1 MARTTKYYTDTFLE
15 RAHSCPV
22 LSPLQLAVH
31 LVQITVGVVPQDLQ
45 PAIKLPNCIEQ
56 MNITSQHNNNNNP
69 ACAQV
74 QRSKVNV
81 GIVMPH

>member
-1 MARTTKYYTDTFLE
+1 MHYIRNDTFLE
-15 RAHSCPV
+15 RAHSYPV

-56 MNITSQHNNNNNP
+56 MNIIPQHITIII
-69 ACAQV
+69 V
-74 QRSKVNV
+74 LHMQRSIVIVV
-81 GIVMPH
+81 GIVIASA